1 MQSSLCNTYMFCRRA
16 LIVFASCTVFCAVAT
31 SGQTTSEHISV
42 RVVAEVQTRVSDHG
56 RQVSALVPA
65 DKVVPGD
72 LVIYTLEARNEG
84 PMSVDAPT
92 VVQPVPAHMMYVAE
106 SATGPGAFITFSVD
120 HGNSFDTPEN
130 LKVAAQDG
138 KMRRAVAADY
148 THIRWQLRSLVKA
161 NSVAFLRFRAR
172 VK

>member
-1 MQSSLCNTYMFCRRA
+1 MYKLFSFA
-16 LIVFASCTVFCAVAT
+16 LIVLAT
-31 SGQTTSEHISV
+31 SLIFPVTALSGQTTSEHINV
-42 RVVAEVQTRVSDHG
+42 RVVAEVQTRTIDHG
-56 RQVSALVPA
+56 RAEEKLLPA

-84 PMSVDAPT
+84 PMSLDAPS
-92 VVQPVPAHMMYVAE
+92 VVQAVPAHMVYVAE

-120 HGNSFDTPEN
+120 GGNSFDTPEN
-130 LKVAAQDG
+130 LKVTAADG
-138 KMRRAVAADY
+138 KMRTALAADY
-148 THIRWQLRSLVKA
+148 TNIRWQLRSLVKA

>member
-1 MQSSLCNTYMFCRRA
+1 MQNSLGNMYKLFSRA
-16 LIVFASCTVFCAVAT
+16 LIVFGACFACAPAALSGQAT
-31 SGQTTSEHISV
+31 SEQISV
-42 RVVAEVQTRVSDHG
+42 RVVAEVQTRLSEHG
-56 RQVSALVPA
+56 RQVTTLLPA

-72 LVIYTLEARNEG
+72 LVIYTLEAKNVG
-84 PMSVDAPT
+84 PMSIDAPT
-92 VVQPVPAHMMYVAE
+92 VVQPVPAHMVYVRE

-120 HGNSFDTPEN
+120 NGISFDIPEN
-130 LKVAAQDG
+130 LKVTGLDG
-138 KMRRAVAADY
+138 KMRAAAAADY

>member
-1 MQSSLCNTYMFCRRA
+1 MWNSPCNMYKFFSRA
-16 LIVFASCTVFCAVAT
+16 LIVFATCAMFASAAR
-31 SGQTTSEHISV
+31 SGQTTSEHIDV
-42 RVVAEVQTRVSDHG
+42 RVVAEVQTRITDHG
-56 RQVSALVPA
+56 RQVTKLQPA
-65 DKVVPGD
+65 DSVVPGD
-72 LVIYTLEARNEG
+72 LVIYTLEARNVG
-84 PMSVDAPT
+84 PMSIDAPS

-120 HGNSFDTPEN
+120 GGNSFDTPEN
-130 LKVAAQDG
+130 LKVTAVGGKLRAA
-138 KMRRAVAADY
+138 AAADY